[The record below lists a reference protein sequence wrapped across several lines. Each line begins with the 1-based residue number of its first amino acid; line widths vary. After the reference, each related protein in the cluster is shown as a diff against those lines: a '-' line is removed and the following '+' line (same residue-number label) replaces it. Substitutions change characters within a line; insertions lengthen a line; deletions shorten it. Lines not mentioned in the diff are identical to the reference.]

1 MIIADSSPIIS
12 LAIIDKIELIEKIFE
27 EVLIPQE
34 VFDEITFLEKP
45 YSEKLKEYF
54 KNKIV
59 RVKNLTALEILKDE
73 IDAGEAE
80 AIILA
85 LELGVKEILIDDFKG
100 RKRAELK
107 GLNVYGTFG
116 LLIEAKK
123 MKLVDNVKE
132 LLDKMIE
139 NKIRIGKEL
148 YEHILKKADE
158 L

>member
-12 LAIIDKIELIEKIFE
+12 LAIVDKIDLIEKIFV

-34 VFDEITFLEKP
+34 VYDEITFLEKP
-45 YSEKLKEYF
+45 YSEKLRDYF
-54 KNKIV
+54 KNKIIK
-59 RVKNLTALEILKDE
+59 VKNLTALEILKDE

-85 LELGVKEILIDDFKG
+85 IELGVKEILIDDFKG

-123 MKLVDNVKE
+123 
-132 LLDKMIE
+132 
-139 NKIRIGKEL
+139 
-148 YEHILKKADE
+148 
-158 L
+158 

>member
-12 LAIIDKIELIEKIFE
+12 LAIVDQIDLIEEIFGEVFIPE
-27 EVLIPQE
+27 EVYN
-34 VFDEITFLEKP
+34 EIIFLDKP
-45 YSEKLKEYF
+45 YSKKLRSIFESKV
-54 KNKIV
+54 IQ
-59 RVKNLTALEILKDE
+59 VKNQTALELLKDE

-85 LELGVKEILIDDFKG
+85 LELEINDILIDDFKG
-100 RKRAELK
+100 RTRAELK

-123 MKLVDNVKE
+123 KKLISNVKS

-139 NKIRIGKEL
+139 KDIRISQNL
-148 YEHILKKADE
+148 YEHILDKANE
-158 L
+158 I